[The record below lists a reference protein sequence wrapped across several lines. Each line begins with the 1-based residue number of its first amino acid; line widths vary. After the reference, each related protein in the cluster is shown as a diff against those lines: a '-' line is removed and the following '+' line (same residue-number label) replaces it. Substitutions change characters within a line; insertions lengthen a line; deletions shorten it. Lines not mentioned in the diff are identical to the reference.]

1 MAFDGIITF
10 LPPLENIKETTST
23 FWHLK
28 NKLDVK
34 DKSSNTDR
42 GHAVIELISELRIS
56 RNSKDDHTASTGKI
70 SFIYSQVSVAICMHI
85 TEFIIQLLIK
95 RCFLVCSKATRYIT
109 LPQSILYKDA
119 NLSIKV

>member
-10 LPPLENIKETTST
+10 SPLLENIKETTST

-56 RNSKDDHTASTGKI
+56 RNSKDDHSESTGKI
-70 SFIYSQVSVAICMHI
+70 SFMNSQVSVAS
-85 TEFIIQLLIK
+85 
-95 RCFLVCSKATRYIT
+95 VCTS
-109 LPQSILYKDA
+109 
-119 NLSIKV
+119 LSP